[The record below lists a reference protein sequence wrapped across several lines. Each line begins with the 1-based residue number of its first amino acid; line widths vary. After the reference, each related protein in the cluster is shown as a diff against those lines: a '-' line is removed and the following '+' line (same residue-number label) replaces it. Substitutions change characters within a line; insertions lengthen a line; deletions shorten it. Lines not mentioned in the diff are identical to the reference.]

1 MHTKSTHPITELL
14 STFSTVEEILF
25 HMVKNWG
32 VTVDPQQ
39 NGEKIN
45 GGWHSELGGRTPQ
58 PPLIPTLL
66 CLSGY
71 S

>member
-32 VTVDPQQ
+32 VTVDPPAEW
-39 NGEKIN
+39 EKIN
-45 GGWHSELGGRTPQ
+45 GGWHSELGVELPNPR
-58 PPLIPTLL
+58 
-66 CLSGY
+66 
-71 S
+71 

>member
-32 VTVDPQQ
+32 VTVDPPAEW
-39 NGEKIN
+39 EKIN
-45 GGWHSELGGRTPQ
+45 GVGTVNWGVELPNPR
-58 PPLIPTLL
+58 
-66 CLSGY
+66 
-71 S
+71 